1 MFGQNEFLQ
10 KNINNKILNLSS
22 PYIKNKVN
30 YVYSKRSE
38 RTKKYLLGASTSIFS
53 QSISTVVALI
63 TTGILTRY
71 FSSEEFGIWS
81 ILTTFFSLLL
91 GLDLGFGNALK
102 NKLSEYYANNNIQGN
117 EEKARQSFYSILYV
131 FLFWTALFSL
141 TIFFLRSNLPWYS
154 LIKTQNSN
162 LYYSSV
168 TILTIAIMFFSI
180 NSAFQIY
187 TNGFYAYQETH
198 FISAIN
204 TINKIL
210 FLVFIVLAV
219 KGKLNFSAI
228 CIIYLIIVLITSL
241 LGLIIFINKRKWT
254 KLSVSVRIVRDVVKS
269 LYRHSIQFTL
279 LQIVSIIATNIDIF
293 LISNKMGLTM
303 VGDYSLVKKIYLF
316 SMSFHV
322 IILFPLWP
330 AFTEAVLKKDNQWV
344 KKMLIRIVSLSII
357 IFSFIAIFLFFFGD
371 WIVYLW
377 SGKVIH
383 LSLSFL
389 IMGIYFLLFAVSN
402 CLSVFL
408 NSINKLKWQIL
419 IGFGSVLIIIPLA
432 NYLFKIYGINGLI
445 FALIIISVPG
455 VVYLTGHTLK
465 ILKTT

>member
-1 MFGQNEFLQ
+1 
-10 KNINNKILNLSS
+10 
-22 PYIKNKVN
+22 
-30 YVYSKRSE
+30 
-38 RTKKYLLGASTSIFS
+38 
-53 QSISTVVALI
+53 
-63 TTGILTRY
+63 
-71 FSSEEFGIWS
+71 
-81 ILTTFFSLLL
+81 
-91 GLDLGFGNALK
+91 
-102 NKLSEYYANNNIQGN
+102 
-117 EEKARQSFYSILYV
+117 
-131 FLFWTALFSL
+131 
-141 TIFFLRSNLPWYS
+141 
-154 LIKTQNSN
+154 
-162 LYYSSV
+162 
-168 TILTIAIMFFSI
+168 
-180 NSAFQIY
+180 
-187 TNGFYAYQETH
+187 
-198 FISAIN
+198 
-204 TINKIL
+204 
-210 FLVFIVLAV
+210 
-219 KGKLNFSAI
+219 
-228 CIIYLIIVLITSL
+228 
-241 LGLIIFINKRKWT
+241 
-254 KLSVSVRIVRDVVKS
+254 
-269 LYRHSIQFTL
+269 
-279 LQIVSIIATNIDIF
+279 
-293 LISNKMGLTM
+293 
-303 VGDYSLVKKIYLF
+303 
-316 SMSFHV
+316 MSFHV